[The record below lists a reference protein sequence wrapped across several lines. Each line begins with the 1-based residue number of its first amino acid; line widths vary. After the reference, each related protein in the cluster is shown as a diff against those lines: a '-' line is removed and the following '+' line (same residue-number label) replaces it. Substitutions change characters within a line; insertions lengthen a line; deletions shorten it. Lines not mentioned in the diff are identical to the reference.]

1 MSKYQ
6 CKNKK
11 CPTYNVEVVER
22 GVHIKYNSDGSQ
34 TDVKAICPECKSIR
48 KLIEGDPEKDGLCTH
63 MYSDSGNLC
72 KK

>member
-11 CPTYNVEVVER
+11 CSAFNIEVVER
-22 GVHIKYNSDGSQ
+22 GIHFKYHSDGSQ
-34 TDVKAICPECKSIR
+34 TDVKAVCPECKSIR
-48 KLIEGDPEKDGLCTH
+48 KLIDESPKKDGLCTH